1 MVNEIIGFGRLKFFG
16 VVILIELI
24 IKCIIRLDRFV
35 RILKDLDGN
44 DKKVTIIFNVQE
56 NSVICKLQ
64 GFFSSQWDN
73 WI

>member
-1 MVNEIIGFGRLKFFG
+1 MVNEIIEFGGLKFLG

-44 DKKVTIIFNVQE
+44 DKK
-56 NSVICKLQ
+56 
-64 GFFSSQWDN
+64 
-73 WI
+73 

>member
-1 MVNEIIGFGRLKFFG
+1 MVDEMIGFGGLNLFG

-24 IKCIIRLDRFV
+24 IICIIRLDRFV

-44 DKKVTIIFNVQE
+44 DKKVTIIFNVQG
-56 NSVICKLQ
+56 NKVICKLQ